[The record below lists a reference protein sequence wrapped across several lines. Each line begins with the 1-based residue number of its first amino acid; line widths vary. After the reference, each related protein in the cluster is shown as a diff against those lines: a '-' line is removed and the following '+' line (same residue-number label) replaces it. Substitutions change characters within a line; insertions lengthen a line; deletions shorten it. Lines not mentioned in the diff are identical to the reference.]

1 MLDIKNF
8 NKLVKSKTPLLKCIF
23 STLIA
28 QMVVTTVVVYCLY
41 KFNKI
46 HIALNLLT
54 FLVILGINI
63 YLIFLMIGKNISFKI
78 RVLYFTIFSVL
89 NGLIVG
95 SLTKFFSPMD
105 IKIAL
110 LSVLTTFVLF
120 FVFGLL
126 TVMLKIDL
134 SWLGIILFIC
144 LVALIIRY
152 LIMFI
157 YPVKKKTYM
166 MINTFGIVLFSL
178 FIMYDTNKI
187 LVRYKNTQV
196 DCVRGALDYYL
207 DLVNLFIRFLA
218 RRR

>member
-8 NKLVKSKTPLLKCIF
+8 NKLVKSKQSLLKCIF
-23 STLIA
+23 TTLIA
-28 QMVVTTVVVYCLY
+28 QMLVTISVVYTLY
-41 KFNKI
+41 KFKRI
-46 HIALNLLT
+46 HIALNFFTALI
-54 FLVILGINI
+54 FLAINI
-63 YLIFLMIGKNISFKI
+63 WLIFLMIGKNITFN
-78 RVLYFTIFSVL
+78 RRLLYFTIFSVL
-89 NGLIVG
+89 NGLFVG
-95 SLTKFFSPMD
+95 SFTKLFSPTD

-110 LSVLTTFVLF
+110 LSVLATFVLF
-120 FVFGLL
+120 FIFGAL

-134 SWLGIILFIC
+134 SWLGLILFIC

-166 MINTFGIVLFSL
+166 MINTFGIILFSL

-187 LVRYKNTQV
+187 LVRYKNTKV

-207 DLVNLFIRFLA
+207 DLINLFVRFLG

>member
-8 NKLVKSKTPLLKCIF
+8 NSLVRKKKVLLKCIF

-28 QMVVTTVVVYCLY
+28 QIIVTTIVVYFLY
-41 KFNKI
+41 KFRKI
-46 HIALNLLT
+46 HLTLNLLT
-54 FLVILGINI
+54 FLIVFGINI
-63 YLIFLMIGKNISFKI
+63 YLIFLMIRKNVTFNT
-78 RVLYFTIFSVL
+78 RLMYFSIFSVL
-89 NGLIVG
+89 NGLIIG
-95 SLTKFFSPMD
+95 SLTRYFSPID

-110 LSVLTTFVLF
+110 LSVLTIFILF
-120 FVFGLL
+120 FLFGAL
-126 TVMLKIDL
+126 TVMFKMDL

-152 LIMFI
+152 LVMFI
-157 YPVKKKTYM
+157 YPVKRETYK

-187 LVRYKNTQV
+187 LMRYKNTKV

-207 DLVNLFIRFLA
+207 DLVNLFIRLLRK
-218 RRR
+218 RR

>member
-8 NKLVKSKTPLLKCIF
+8 NKLVKRKTPLLKCIF

-28 QMVVTTVVVYCLY
+28 QMVVTTLVVYSLY

-63 YLIFLMIGKNISFKI
+63 YLIFLMIGKNISFNT

-110 LSVLTTFVLF
+110 LSVLMIFILF
-120 FVFGLL
+120 FVFGILS
-126 TVMLKIDL
+126 VMLRIDL

-157 YPVKKKTYM
+157 YPVKRNTYM
-166 MINTFGIVLFSL
+166 LINTFGIVLFSL
-178 FIMYDTNKI
+178 FVMYDTNKI

-207 DLVNLFIRFLA
+207 DIINLFIRILA
-218 RRR
+218 RKR

>member
-8 NKLVKSKTPLLKCIF
+8 NKLVKSKVPLLKCIF

-28 QMVVTTVVVYCLY
+28 QMVITTIVVYGLY

-63 YLIFLMIGKNISFKI
+63 YLIYLMIGKNITFNT
-78 RVLYFTIFSVL
+78 RLLYFTIFSVL

-95 SLTKFFSPMD
+95 SLTKIFSPMD

-110 LSVLTTFVLF
+110 LSVLVTFVLF

-126 TVMLKIDL
+126 TVMLKLDL

-152 LIMFI
+152 LVMFI
-157 YPVKKKTYM
+157 YPVKRNTYM
-166 MINTFGIVLFSL
+166 VINTFGIVLFSL

-207 DLVNLFIRFLA
+207 DLVNLFMRFLV

>member
-8 NKLVKSKTPLLKCIF
+8 NKLVKSKQTLLKCIF

-28 QMVVTTVVVYCLY
+28 QMLVTTIVVYILY
-41 KFNKI
+41 KFNRI

-54 FLVILGINI
+54 FLIVLGINI
-63 YLIFLMIGKNISFKI
+63 YLIFLMIGKNISFDT

-95 SLTKFFSPMD
+95 SFTKFFSPTD

-110 LSVLTTFVLF
+110 ISVLVTFVLF
-120 FVFGLL
+120 FIFGALS
-126 TVMLKIDL
+126 VMLKIDL
-134 SWLGIILFIC
+134 SWLGILLFIC

-187 LVRYKNTQV
+187 LLRYKNSGV

-207 DLVNLFIRFLA
+207 DLINLFIRFLG

>member
-28 QMVVTTVVVYCLY
+28 QMIVTTVVVYALY

-46 HIALNLLT
+46 HIALNLLS

-63 YLIFLMIGKNISFKI
+63 YLIFLMVGNNISFNT

-89 NGLIVG
+89 NGLIIG
-95 SLTKFFSPMD
+95 SMTKFFSPTD

-110 LSVLTTFVLF
+110 ISVLVTFVLF
-120 FVFGLL
+120 FLFGLL

-134 SWLGIILFIC
+134 SWLGILLFIC
-144 LVALIIRY
+144 LVALIVRY

-157 YPVKKKTYM
+157 YPVKKNTYM
-166 MINTFGIVLFSL
+166 IINTFGIVLFSL

>member
-1 MLDIKNF
+1 MCFFISSLLSLTLNV
-8 NKLVKSKTPLLKCIF
+8 LPVKIIP
-23 STLIA
+23 
-28 QMVVTTVVVYCLY
+28 
-41 KFNKI
+41 
-46 HIALNLLT
+46 
-54 FLVILGINI
+54 
-63 YLIFLMIGKNISFKI
+63 
-78 RVLYFTIFSVL
+78 LYFF
-89 NGLIVG
+89 
-95 SLTKFFSPMD
+95 KDD
-105 IKIAL
+105 I
-110 LSVLTTFVLF
+110 
-120 FVFGLL
+120 
-126 TVMLKIDL
+126 MLKIDL
-134 SWLGIILFIC
+134 SWLGILLFIC

-207 DLVNLFIRFLA
+207 DLINLFIRFLG

>member
-8 NKLVKSKTPLLKCIF
+8 NKLVKSKQSLLKCIF

-28 QMVVTTVVVYCLY
+28 QMLVTTIVVYALY

-46 HIALNLLT
+46 YIALNLLT
-54 FLVILGINI
+54 FLIILALNI
-63 YLIFLMIGKNISFKI
+63 YLIFLMIGKNISFNT
-78 RVLYFTIFSVL
+78 RVLYFTIFSIL

-95 SLTKFFSPMD
+95 SLTRFFSPTD

-110 LSVLTTFVLF
+110 LSVLGTFVLF
-120 FVFGLL
+120 FLFGLL
-126 TVMLKIDL
+126 TVMFKIDL

-157 YPVKKKTYM
+157 YPVK
-166 MINTFGIVLFSL
+166 
-178 FIMYDTNKI
+178 
-187 LVRYKNTQV
+187 
-196 DCVRGALDYYL
+196 
-207 DLVNLFIRFLA
+207 
-218 RRR
+218 RRRI

>member
-1 MLDIKNF
+1 
-8 NKLVKSKTPLLKCIF
+8 
-23 STLIA
+23 
-28 QMVVTTVVVYCLY
+28 
-41 KFNKI
+41 
-46 HIALNLLT
+46 
-54 FLVILGINI
+54 
-63 YLIFLMIGKNISFKI
+63 MIGKKISFNT
-78 RVLYFTIFSVL
+78 RLMYFSIFSIL
-89 NGLIVG
+89 NGFIVG
-95 SLTKFFSPMD
+95 SLTKFFSFTD

-110 LSVLTTFVLF
+110 ISVLVTFVLF

-126 TVMLKIDL
+126 TVMLKINL
-134 SWLGIILFIC
+134 SWLGVLLFIG

-157 YPVKKKTYM
+157 YPVKKSTYM

-187 LVRYKNTQV
+187 LMRYKNTKV

-207 DLVNLFIRFLA
+207 DLVNLFIRFLG

>member
-8 NKLVKSKTPLLKCIF
+8 NKLVKSKQSLLKCIF
-23 STLIA
+23 TTLIA
-28 QMVVTTVVVYCLY
+28 QMLVTISVVYTLH
-41 KFNKI
+41 KFKRI
-46 HIALNLLT
+46 HIALNFFTALI
-54 FLVILGINI
+54 FLAINI
-63 YLIFLMIGKNISFKI
+63 WLIFLMIGKNITFN
-78 RVLYFTIFSVL
+78 RRLLYFTIFSVL
-89 NGLIVG
+89 NGLFVG
-95 SLTKFFSPMD
+95 SFTKLFSPTD

-110 LSVLTTFVLF
+110 LSVLATFVLF
-120 FVFGLL
+120 FIFGAL

-134 SWLGIILFIC
+134 SWLGLILFIC

-166 MINTFGIVLFSL
+166 MINTFGIILFSL

-187 LVRYKNTQV
+187 LVRYKNTKV

-207 DLVNLFIRFLA
+207 DLINLFVRFLG